1 MKTTSRQI
9 VNPQMGMDLS
19 IPAPPNTAQLI
30 ENFTYD
36 AQTKGW
42 TTHLGFE
49 PFFHTDPDNGPFT
62 SSNLLNHPVDSLY
75 VFQKHGSK
83 QQNIL
88 FECNGKL
95 CQLQPW
101 RDTSATQRITLDHT
115 RTRPAPNSPRTSY
128 EPYGK
133 YCIITNGIDEPVKYR
148 ADGRLYPL
156 GWAEAPGAP
165 TISAIRDPGA
175 TGDITALEAA
185 DDYVGSGDNIYQ
197 GDDSYF
203 EGVTSNDADVEVE
216 YVYRVSFVNENGS
229 ESPLSND
236 SNKLK
241 YKGTS
246 VTRDGHSGV
255 PKLCAVV
262 EIPTGPRGTV
272 ARRMYRTDKTGDR
285 SLFYFVEEIKNNHD
299 TEYVDYR
306 SDKSLGAQAPNR
318 SDSIRFP
325 ASTCRFSAAFK
336 NCLFVDGGEMDP
348 TRLYFSKPLEPDRFG
363 ALDFFEV
370 GTREG
375 GDITGLEAYYNSLL
389 VFRENG
395 IDLIRGD
402 NVQGFEI
409 VPFVEGIGAFS
420 HNAIVAAPNIG
431 VTFVSR
437 DGIYIIAGG
446 LDGGSDLTLNKLSKG
461 LDEIFER
468 LSVDAM
474 PAAVGAYSP
483 MMQEL
488 HYYLPVSGRT
498 KLQMGLVYH
507 TNNGQ
512 WSQRSQ
518 DWPVRCITTDKDAN
532 FLFGCD
538 DYSPVGTP
546 GNNVVIRRGIYAISA
561 KRAAGTQGSSV
572 SDVPKEAEP
581 IQFKFR
587 SQWIDMGLPYLKKYP
602 KYLYLYVITT
612 GDFGIKVDHYKD
624 RDWGTPFEGGIA
636 IMQPPDH
643 IDQKVYDLAKWDQI
657 KWDNKRLAQVRVPI
671 TGGAY
676 SEYAFEMS
684 GIENFVFI
692 GYSVEY
698 QADGAM
704 TIRGKRSDT

>member
-1 MKTTSRQI
+1 MKTLARQI

-36 AQTKGW
+36 PQTKGW

-62 SSNLLNHPVDSLY
+62 SSNQLNKPVDSLY

-95 CQLQPW
+95 CLLQPW
-101 RDTSATQRITLDHT
+101 RDTSSTQFKALQSN
-115 RTRPAPNSPRTSY
+115 RTIPAPNAVRTSY

-133 YCIITNGIDEPVKYR
+133 YCVITNGIDEPVKFR

-156 GWAEAPGAP
+156 GWAEAPGDP
-165 TISAIRDPGA
+165 TVSAVRVPGSD
-175 TGDITALEAA
+175 GDITALEAS
-185 DDYVGSGDNIYQ
+185 DDYVGSGNNIYK
-197 GDDSYF
+197 GSSVTY
-203 EGVTSNDADVEVE
+203 EGITSSTDTVTVE
-216 YVYRVSFVNENGS
+216 YIYRMSFVNENGS

-236 SNKLK
+236 SNKFT
-241 YKGTS
+241 YKGVS
-246 VTRDGHSGV
+246 VTRDGNSGV
-255 PKLCAVV
+255 PKVGSVL
-262 EIPTGPRGTV
+262 EIPTGPTGTV
-272 ARRMYRTDKTGDR
+272 ARRLYRTQSDGDR
-285 SLFYFVEEIKNNHD
+285 SLFYFLDEIKNNHD
-299 TEYVDYR
+299 VTYVDMK
-306 SDKSLGAQAPNR
+306 SDKSLGAEAPSR
-318 SDSIRFP
+318 ASSIRFP
-325 ASTCRFSAAFK
+325 AKSTRFTASFK

-348 TRLYFSKPLEPDRFG
+348 TRLYFSRPLEPDRFA

-402 NVQGFEI
+402 NIQGFEI
-409 VPFVEGIGAFS
+409 VPFVEGIGAYS
-420 HNAIVAAPNIG
+420 HNAIVAVPNLG

-437 DGIYIIAGG
+437 DGIYLISGG
-446 LDGGSDLTLNKLSKG
+446 LDGGSDLVLKKLSAG

-468 LSVDAM
+468 LSIDAM

-483 MMQEL
+483 SFQEL
-488 HYYLPVSGRT
+488 HYYLPESGRT
-498 KLQMGLVYH
+498 KLQLGLVFH
-507 TNNGQ
+507 VNNGQ
-512 WSQRSQ
+512 FSQRSK
-518 DWPVRCITTDKDAN
+518 DFPIRCLTTDKDGN

-538 DYSPVGTP
+538 DFSPAGTP
-546 GNNVVIRRGIYAISA
+546 GNNVLIRRGIYAISK

-581 IQFKFR
+581 LQFVFR

-602 KYLYLYVITT
+602 KYLYLYVMTT
-612 GDFGIKVDHYKD
+612 GDMEIKIDHYKD
-624 RDWGTPFEGGIA
+624 RNWSTPFDGGTA
-636 IMQPPDH
+636 MMQPPDH
-643 IDQKVYDLAKWDQI
+643 PDQTVYDKGKFDTAVWED
-657 KWDNKRLAQVRVPI
+657 KRMTTVRVPI

-676 SEYAFEMS
+676 SAYAFEMS
-684 GIENFVFI
+684 GVENLTFI

-704 TIRGKRSDT
+704 TIKGKRGT

>member
-1 MKTTSRQI
+1 MKTNARVI
-9 VNPQMGMDLS
+9 VNPQLGMDLS
-19 IPAPPNTAQLI
+19 IPAPSQSAQLI

-36 AQTKGW
+36 PQTKGW

-62 SSNLLNHPVDSLY
+62 TANGLNHPVDSIY
-75 VFQKHGSK
+75 VFQKHGSR

-101 RDTSATQRITLDHT
+101 RDTSTTQRVVLDGS
-115 RTRPAPNSPRTSY
+115 RTIPAPNAARTSY
-128 EPYGK
+128 EPFGK
-133 YCIITNGIDEPVKYR
+133 YCVITNGIDEPVKFR

-165 TISAIRDPGA
+165 TISSIRVPDADGNL
-175 TGDITALEAA
+175 TALEAA
-185 DDYVGSGDNIYQ
+185 DDYIGSGNNIYQ
-197 GDDSYF
+197 GDDSTF
-203 EGVTSNDADVEVE
+203 EGVTSNTADVEVE
-216 YVYRVSFVNENGS
+216 YLYRISFVNENGS

-241 YKGTS
+241 YTGTS
-246 VTRDGHSGV
+246 VTRNGNSGI
-255 PKLCAVV
+255 PKLCSVI
-262 EIPTGPRGTV
+262 EIPTGPTGTI
-272 ARRMYRTDKTGDR
+272 ARRIYRTQSDGDR
-285 SLFYFVEEIKNNHD
+285 SLFYFVEEIKNNID
-299 TEYVDYR
+299 TQYVDFR

-325 ASTCRFSAAFK
+325 ARGVRFTAAFK

-348 TRLYFSKPLEPDRFG
+348 TRLFFSKPLEPDRFG

-420 HNAIVAAPNIG
+420 HNAIVAIPNLG
-431 VTFVSR
+431 VSFISR
-437 DGIYIIAGG
+437 DGIYLITGG
-446 LDGGSDLTLNKLSKG
+446 LDGGSDLQLKKLSKG

-468 LSVDAM
+468 VSVDAM
-474 PAAVGAYSP
+474 PAAVTAYSP
-483 MMQEL
+483 MMNEV
-488 HYYLPVSGRT
+488 HYYLPESGRP
-498 KLQMGLVYH
+498 KLQLGLVYH

-512 WSQRSQ
+512 WSQRSK
-518 DWPVRCITTDKDAN
+518 DFPVRCITTDKDGN

-538 DYSPVGTP
+538 EYSPSGTP
-546 GNNVVIRRGIYAISA
+546 ANNVIIRRGIYAISA
-561 KRAAGTQGSSV
+561 KRAAGTQGSSQA
-572 SDVPKEAEP
+572 DIPKEAEP
-581 IQFKFR
+581 LQFKFR
-587 SQWIDMGLPYLKKYP
+587 SQWQDMGLPYLKKYP
-602 KYLYLYVITT
+602 KFLYLYVMTT
-612 GDFGIKVDHYKD
+612 GDFDVKVDFYKD
-624 RDWGTPFEGGIA
+624 RDWQTPYDGGVA
-636 IMQPPDH
+636 IMQVPDH
-643 IDQKVYDLAKWDQI
+643 ADQPVYDKAKFDKVVWQD
-657 KWDNKRLAQVRVPI
+657 KRLAQVRVPI

-676 SEYAFEMS
+676 SEWAFEVS
-684 GIENFVFI
+684 GIQNFIFI

-704 TIRGKRSDT
+704 TIRGKRND